1 MKLPLEVMPAL
12 TRTLANG
19 KKFISQEINGKTYR
33 QLFDKDGRQLVEQVK
48 SIERFNVGN
57 KKVINITKN
66 TAYSDYCS
74 SYGPDNSILESID
87 KVYSKSGQLLG
98 DRLRCAGAY
107 GLKKN
112 GKDLEL
118 PLSDMLKA
126 QELEL
131 KKGNYS
137 KYHELPDGFYY
148 SSDFKKGIRVEHDFL

>member
-12 TRTLANG
+12 KRTFANG
-19 KKFISQEINGKTYR
+19 TKFISQEINGKTYR

-66 TAYSDYCS
+66 TAYSDYS
-74 SYGPDNSILESID
+74 NYYGYDNSILESTD

-98 DRLRCAGAY
+98 DRLRWTGVY

-112 GKDLEL
+112 GKDLKL
-118 PLSDMLKA
+118 SLSDTLKA

-137 KYHELPDGFYY
+137 KYNGLPDGFYH
-148 SSDFKKGIRVEHDFL
+148 SSEFKKGIRVEHDTF